1 MALAFGGI
9 ISRIAITHL
18 EDKSV
23 KAVKHLD
30 KEYLRRYLMD
40 TDAIARSRRSD
51 EVVVFGKITKAR
63 ELPIRIKKCQR
74 ILCPG
79 FEKIDSSFF
88 PASSIFLQRDNF
100 STEKPLSGPNKR
112 LFRINIMEHS

>member
-40 TDAIARSRRSD
+40 TVTDAIARSRRSD
-51 EVVVFGKITKAR
+51 EVVVFGKITKA
-63 ELPIRIKKCQR
+63 
-74 ILCPG
+74 
-79 FEKIDSSFF
+79 
-88 PASSIFLQRDNF
+88 
-100 STEKPLSGPNKR
+100 
-112 LFRINIMEHS
+112 

>member
-18 EDKSV
+18 EEKSV
-23 KAVKHLD
+23 KVVKHLD

-63 ELPIRIKKCQR
+63 ELPIK
-74 ILCPG
+74 ILRNA
-79 FEKIDSSFF
+79 KD
-88 PASSIFLQRDNF
+88 F
-100 STEKPLSGPNKR
+100 SVQDLKSQNWYAK
-112 LFRINIMEHS
+112 